1 MARKKMSK
9 TKKQT
14 PKVKDTTPQTMGEQG
29 DKIINSMVNTSV
41 LLMSI
46 LMGTFGQVFV
56 KATGALA
63 SGMAEAFGGKE
74 AGDHVNQEIKGKL
87 PEVDKKMQAMISD
100 MRKDIYSQMSQKK
113 QEIEPLL
120 SNPIFGAGPKIIEKY
135 DFKLPKLTKELDDNT
150 LAQYAQMLLSE
161 DKQFAEM
168 FKELTEWI
176 NSLPKPEEESKQKTE

>member
-14 PKVKDTTPQTMGEQG
+14 PKVKDTAPQTMGEQG

-41 LLMSI
+41 LLASI
-46 LMGTFGQVFV
+46 MMGAFTQVFV
-56 KATGALA
+56 KATDAMA

-74 AGDHVNQEIKGKL
+74 AGDHVNQEIHRKL
-87 PEVDKKMQAMISD
+87 PEIDEKMKAMISE
-100 MRKDIYSQMSQKK
+100 MQKDVYSQIRQKK

-120 SNPIFGAGPKIIEKY
+120 SDPIFEAGPKIVEKY

-150 LAQYAQMLLSE
+150 LAQYAQLLLSE
-161 DKQFAEM
+161 DKQFTEM

-176 NSLPKPEEESKQKTE
+176 NSLPKPTEEDKKKTE